1 MIMMD
6 VIIDIMR
13 DVIVVIMRS
22 IFICHY
28 EEHFSFVIMRS
39 VAT

>member
-13 DVIVVIMRS
+13 DVFVVIVRS
-22 IFICHY
+22 TFICHY
-28 EEHFSFVIMRS
+28 EEHF
-39 VAT
+39 

>member
-13 DVIVVIMRS
+13 DVFVVIVS
-22 IFICHY
+22 CHY
-28 EEHFSFVIMRS
+28 EEHFHLSL
-39 VAT
+39 

>member
-13 DVIVVIMRS
+13 DVFVVIVRS
-22 IFICHY
+22 IFIYDNDGSHY
-28 EEHFSFVIMRS
+28 
-39 VAT
+39 

>member
-13 DVIVVIMRS
+13 DVFIVIVRS
-22 IFICHY
+22 NFIYDNDGSHY
-28 EEHFSFVIMRS
+28 
-39 VAT
+39 